1 MNTWQEQALHH
12 AKTLLPDE
20 SCGLVIDV
28 DGVQEYYPCKNIAIE
43 GANSFTID
51 PEDYAKAEEKGTVL
65 HICHSHPNGDLTASE
80 EDIRNCDFLGL
91 SWFIFDPIDDECIEL
106 KPKLHKPMLTRDK
119 FIDRERTE
127 DEKDLRK
134 IKVYG
139 RLAELVGWHVSYAD
153 VKNMKDVYKYL
164 VCNYPEINKH
174 LQENMYRITINN
186 DVVKTEDDLLV
197 HSEGDIRIIPVVS
210 GAWFW
215 VAAAFFGAGAA
226 ATAVGGAVAS
236 GVGAIAAEYGT
247 TGILGTLATTAVDTI
262 AISGITSLIA
272 PTPEQPD
279 FSEISQADVSLAD
292 TRAQNSFG
300 FSAITN
306 ISRAGIAVPIIY
318 GEVFTGSIVIS
329 AGIDTVQV
337 EGTAE

>member
-12 AKTLLPDE
+12 AKTLLPNE

-28 DGVQEYYPCKNIAIE
+28 DGKQEYYPCKNIAIE

-51 PEDYAKAEEKGTVL
+51 PEDYAKAEETGTVL

-80 EDIRNCDFLGL
+80 EDIKNCDFLGL
-91 SWFIFDPIDDECIEL
+91 SWFIFNPLDDECIEL
-106 KPKLHKPMLTRDK
+106 KPKVHKPMLTRDK
-119 FIDRERTE
+119 FINRERTE
-127 DEKDLRK
+127 DEKGLRK

-226 ATAVGGAVAS
+226 ATAVGGAVFA
-236 GVGAIAAEYGT
+236 AIGSVLTAIGT
-247 TGILGTLATTAVDTI
+247 SM
-262 AISGITSLIA
+262 AISGVTNMLF
-272 PTPEQPD
+272 PQQQPNVGD
-279 FSEISQADVSLAD
+279 VNSGLSETDSRVNYSFSGIQNVSRSGVCIPL
-292 TRAQNSFG
+292 
-300 FSAITN
+300 
-306 ISRAGIAVPIIY
+306 IY
-318 GEVFTGSIVIS
+318 GEVFTGSIVVS
-329 AGIDTVQV
+329 SGTDTAPVFKD
-337 EGTAE
+337 

>member
-20 SCGLVIDV
+20 SCGLVIDI
-28 DGVQEYYPCKNIAIE
+28 DGKQEYYPCKNIAIE

-51 PEDYAKAEEKGTVL
+51 PEDYAKAEETGSVL
-65 HICHSHPNGDLTASE
+65 HICHSHPNGDLTASD
-80 EDIRNCDFLGL
+80 EDIKNCDFLGL
-91 SWFIFDPIDDECIEL
+91 SWFIFNPLDDESIEL
-106 KPKLHKPMLTRDK
+106 KPKVHKPMLTRDK

-127 DEKDLRK
+127 DEEGLRK

-139 RLAELVGWHVSYAD
+139 RLAELVGWHVNYAD

-197 HSEGDIRIIPVVS
+197 HSEGEIRIIPVVS

-215 VAAAFFGAGAA
+215 VAAAFFGGGAA
-226 ATAVGGAVAS
+226 ATAIGGTVFA
-236 GVGAIAAEYGT
+236 AIGSVLTAIGT
-247 TGILGTLATTAVDTI
+247 SM
-262 AISGITSLIA
+262 AISGVTNMLF
-272 PTPEQPD
+272 PQQQPNVGD
-279 FSEISQADVSLAD
+279 LSNGLSETDSRVNYSFSGIQNVSRSGVCIPL
-292 TRAQNSFG
+292 
-300 FSAITN
+300 
-306 ISRAGIAVPIIY
+306 IY
-318 GEVFTGSIVIS
+318 GEVFTGSIVVS
-329 AGIDTVQV
+329 SGTDTAPVFKD
-337 EGTAE
+337 

>member
-1 MNTWQEQALHH
+1 MKTWQELALHH
-12 AKTLLPDE
+12 AKASLPEE

-28 DGVQEYYPCKNIAIE
+28 DNRIEYFPCKNIAIE

-51 PEDYAKAEEKGTVL
+51 PEDYAKAEETGTVL

-80 EDIRNCDFLGL
+80 EDIKNCDFLGL
-91 SWFIFDPIDDECIEL
+91 SWFIFNPLDDECIEL

-119 FIDRERTE
+119 FIDRERTK
-127 DEKDLRK
+127 DEEGLRK

-139 RLAELVGWHVSYAD
+139 RLAELVGWHVNYAD

-164 VCNYPEINKH
+164 VCNHPEINKH

-197 HSEGDIRIIPVVS
+197 HSEGEIRIIPVVS

-226 ATAVGGAVAS
+226 ATAIGGTVLAAIG
-236 GVGAIAAEYGT
+236 GVLTAIGT
-247 TGILGTLATTAVDTI
+247 SM
-262 AISGITSLIA
+262 AISGVTNMLF
-272 PTPEQPD
+272 PQQQPNVGD
-279 FSEISQADVSLAD
+279 VNSGLSETDARVNYSFSGIQNVSRSGVCIPL
-292 TRAQNSFG
+292 
-300 FSAITN
+300 
-306 ISRAGIAVPIIY
+306 IY
-318 GEVFTGSIVIS
+318 GEVFTGSIVVS
-329 AGIDTVQV
+329 SGTDTAPVFKD
-337 EGTAE
+337 